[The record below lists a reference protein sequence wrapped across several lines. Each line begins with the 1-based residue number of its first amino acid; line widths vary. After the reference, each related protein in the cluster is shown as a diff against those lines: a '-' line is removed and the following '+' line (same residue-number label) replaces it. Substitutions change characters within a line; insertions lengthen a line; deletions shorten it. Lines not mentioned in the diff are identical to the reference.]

1 MTAAVVSKLYPKTY
15 KIKNRNPIPYNE
27 WDFCIQINMTPEKN
41 LSIAHLWFEAFNAH
55 NLEKLLSLY
64 DDEAQ
69 HYSPKLKLRQPETNG
84 LVSGK
89 DALRSWWKD
98 SFDRLPTLHYKVT
111 SLTSNSDRVFMEY
124 TRTVA
129 NEEALLVAEILEVRD
144 GKIIASRVYHG

>member
-1 MTAAVVSKLYPKTY
+1 
-15 KIKNRNPIPYNE
+15 
-27 WDFCIQINMTPEKN
+27 MTPEKN

-64 DDEAQ
+64 DEDAQ
-69 HYSPKLKLRQPETNG
+69 HYSPKLKIRLPETKG
-84 LVSGK
+84 FVTGK
-89 DALRSWWKD
+89 AALRSWWKD

-124 TRTVA
+124 IRTVA
-129 NEEALLVAEILEVRD
+129 NEEEMLIAEILEVRD

>member
-1 MTAAVVSKLYPKTY
+1 MGFFY
-15 KIKNRNPIPYNE
+15 YN
-27 WDFCIQINMTPEKN
+27 INMTPEKN

-64 DDEAQ
+64 DEEAE
-69 HYSPKLKLRQPETNG
+69 HYSPKLKIRLPETKG
-84 LVSGK
+84 LVTGK
-89 DALRSWWKD
+89 EALCFWWKD

-124 TRTVA
+124 IRTVA
-129 NEEALLVAEILEVRD
+129 NEEDMLVAEILEIRD